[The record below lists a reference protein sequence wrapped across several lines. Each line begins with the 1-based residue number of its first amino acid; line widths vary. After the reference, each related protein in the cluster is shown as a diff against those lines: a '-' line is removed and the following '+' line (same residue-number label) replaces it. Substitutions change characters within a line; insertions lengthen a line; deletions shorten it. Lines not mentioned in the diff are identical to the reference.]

1 MYGKTPPHVTHKL
14 ACYQIDWVW
23 TYCSFSSSLSLS
35 HCFTSGSIHGGVYDL
50 DQPPPLYVTCS
61 FLNLNWE
68 MIYSTHLLRCVN
80 INHQSHFVD
89 NSTLQMFTY
98 LFELTLA
105 HVTGTP
111 LLIRISNTSNT
122 VTVIVTNNAIY
133 WCPPPPWRGVVLIPV
148 NIPMLSSFSIPIG
161 QYTDIVVL
169 FHTYR
174 SIYRYCR
181 HFPCSSVNIPILL
194 SFSML
199 SVNIPILL
207 SFPCH
212 RSIYRYCR
220 PFHVYRLIYIPIS
233 HHSIYQSILV
243 ILGEC
248 NLLYTIFY
256 YTHSGIK
263 QFVYQIVWHFIEM
276 GTVLQYAQEN
286 LLNQVKF

>member
-1 MYGKTPPHVTHKL
+1 
-14 ACYQIDWVW
+14 
-23 TYCSFSSSLSLS
+23 
-35 HCFTSGSIHGGVYDL
+35 
-50 DQPPPLYVTCS
+50 
-61 FLNLNWE
+61 

-111 LLIRISNTSNT
+111 LLIRMSNTSNT

-133 WCPPPPWRGVVLIPV
+133 WYFPPPWRGVVLIPV
-148 NIPMLSSFSIPIG
+148 NIPMLSSFSMPIG

-181 HFPCSSVNIPILL
+181 HFPCSSVNIPILS
-194 SFSML
+194 SFSMFIGQYTDIVVL
-199 SVNIPILL
+199 FHVIGQYTDIVVFFHAYRSIYRYCRP
-207 SFPCH
+207 FH
-212 RSIYRYCR
+212 AYRSIYRYCR

-243 ILGEC
+243 ILGGC

-263 QFVYQIVWHFIEM
+263 QFVYQIVWHFIEL

>member
-1 MYGKTPPHVTHKL
+1 MIMDVWKDPPPVTHKL

-50 DQPPPLYVTCS
+50 DQPPPFYVTCS

-111 LLIRISNTSNT
+111 LLIRMSNTSNT

-133 WCPPPPWRGVVLIPV
+133 WYFPPPWRGVVLIPV
-148 NIPMLSSFSIPIG
+148 NIPILSSFSMLIG

-169 FHTYR
+169 
-174 SIYRYCR
+174 
-181 HFPCSSVNIPILL
+181 
-194 SFSML
+194 SML
-199 SVNIPILL
+199 I
-207 SFPCH
+207 
-212 RSIYRYCR
+212 
-220 PFHVYRLIYIPIS
+220 
-233 HHSIYQSILV
+233 
-243 ILGEC
+243 G
-248 NLLYTIFY
+248 
-256 YTHSGIK
+256 
-263 QFVYQIVWHFIEM
+263 
-276 GTVLQYAQEN
+276 
-286 LLNQVKF
+286 